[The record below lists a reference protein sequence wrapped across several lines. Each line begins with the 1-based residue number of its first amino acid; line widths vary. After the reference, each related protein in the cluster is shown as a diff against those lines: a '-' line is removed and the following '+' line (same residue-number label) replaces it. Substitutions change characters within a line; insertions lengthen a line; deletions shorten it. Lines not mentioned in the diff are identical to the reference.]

1 MIFYLGQPSILLGL
15 ALGLVTAVLVHNIAQ
30 AVAAKAAGDPAA
42 RMARQITADPR
53 RQLEPFG
60 VIAMVVAGLGWGRPV
75 ALTEPRRGGRV
86 GRYIATVLTG
96 PLAAVVLGVLYLGL
110 FALARGPDEGVGP
123 DFLAT
128 MLFTAGVVSIAVAVL
143 HLVPLP
149 PLDGAR
155 IMWAL
160 APPTPGWQKARYNLE
175 EQNYGLGALIV
186 LLLPIFGNRGLV
198 ARMVDAVTEPVVE
211 PILELF
217 GAG

>member
-1 MIFYLGQPSILLGL
+1 
-15 ALGLVTAVLVHNIAQ
+15 
-30 AVAAKAAGDPAA
+30 
-42 RMARQITADPR
+42 
-53 RQLEPFG
+53 
-60 VIAMVVAGLGWGRPV
+60 
-75 ALTEPRRGGRV
+75 
-86 GRYIATVLTG
+86 
-96 PLAAVVLGVLYLGL
+96 
-110 FALARGPDEGVGP
+110 
-123 DFLAT
+123 

>member
-1 MIFYLGQPSILLGL
+1 VIFYLGQPSVLLGL
-15 ALGLVTAVLVHNIAQ
+15 ALGLVTAVLVHNLAQ
-30 AVAAKAAGDPAA
+30 ALAARSTGDPAA
-42 RMARQITADPR
+42 RMARQLTADPR
-53 RQLEPFG
+53 RHFEPFG
-60 VIAMVVAGLGWGRPV
+60 IIAMVVAGLGWGRPV

-86 GRYIATVLTG
+86 GRYIATLLIG
-96 PLAAVVLGVLYLGL
+96 PLAAVALGVVYLGL
-110 FALARGPDEGVGP
+110 FALLRGDALVDPG
-123 DFLAT
+123 FLARVI
-128 MLFTAGVVSIAVAVL
+128 LTAGVVSFGVAVL

-198 ARMVDAVTEPVVE
+198 ARIVDAVTD
-211 PILELF
+211 PIVRLVLDLF
-217 GAG
+217 GVVG